1 MSFIIDNIRRADYIV
16 PEAVDPSAVVT
27 RLELLATIPGVAWVA
42 LHDLSAPGYG
52 QDNTLY
58 GENGTWSG
66 GGSLG
71 ARTRFARQ
79 QQMDPAD
86 IVDDMGLDMLT
97 GESLIDRRS
106 FNVYGLSRAWSKD
119 LKGRRDNVLNRI
131 DLILKRTQLP
141 VPVIQ
146 SQPVT
151 YQGTI
156 WQGWTGE
163 VWNYSYEMPEDFD
176 PTKVT
181 GDTMPAWKKPKNR
194 KKPAIKDTLSFIQPA
209 EFFQRQ
215 GMGADVND
223 PHLLRPDEERLA
235 AWISNQLASDV
246 MAAYDEDPTDEES
259 KAEIIERNGFVLN
272 LMGVSTADAIGFLQR
287 RVAEQAQPKPVGA
300 KPATTATPAEEKPAS
315 HKPDLDITPAGK
327 PLVETKKS
335 GTKPAPKPAAPPKP
349 VTKPK
354 VRKK

>member
-1 MSFIIDNIRRADYIV
+1 MGFD
-16 PEAVDPSAVVT
+16 T
-27 RLELLATIPGVAWVA
+27 M
-42 LHDLSAPGYG
+42 LS
-52 QDNTLY
+52 
-58 GENGTWSG
+58 
-66 GGSLG
+66 
-71 ARTRFARQ
+71 
-79 QQMDPAD
+79 
-86 IVDDMGLDMLT
+86 
-97 GESLIDRRS
+97 ESLIDRRS
-106 FNVYGLSRAWSKD
+106 FNFYGINRAWTTD

-146 SQPVT
+146 SQPVNF
-151 YQGTI
+151 QGTV

-163 VWNYSYEMPEDFD
+163 VWNSNYEMPEDFD

-235 AWISNQLASDV
+235 AWISDQLASDV

-259 KAEIIERNGFVLN
+259 KAELIERNGFVLN

-287 RVAEQAQPKPVGA
+287 RVAEQAQPKPAVP
-300 KPATTATPAEEKPAS
+300 KPATTAKPAEVKPTS
-315 HKPDLDITPAGK
+315 QKPDSDATSAGK
-327 PLVETKKS
+327 PQLETTKS
-335 GTKPAPKPAAPPKP
+335 GSKPAAKPATQPKPA
-349 VTKPK
+349 TKPK
-354 VRKK
+354 VHKK